1 MEPAALH
8 PRVVVIPG
16 LLGSALV
23 DSVIKQP
30 AAEALC
36 AKHWDEIPEERD
48 KLRGFDNE
56 LCGKESNSLWGR
68 AAFLHWYADI
78 DGWLNLMTSGNGYDD
93 PGDIVLA
100 TRPTELIIKR
110 RPLPPKQVIPYR
122 DLIEKLNRA
131 GAAVLVFPYD
141 WRLSATVTVGKLNNA
156 ILKRWFDGM
165 TPSSKPSEKKRVMLI
180 GHSLG

>member
-1 MEPAALH
+1 MKPSARN

-36 AKHWDEIPEERD
+36 AKHWDEMPKERD
-48 KLRGFDNE
+48 KLRNHGNK

-78 DGWLNLMTSGNGYDD
+78 DGWLKLMTDGNGYND

-110 RPLPPKQVIPYR
+110 DPFSPKQVIPYR
-122 DLIEKLNRA
+122 DLIETLNRA
-131 GAAVLVFPYD
+131 GAEVLVFPYD
-141 WRLSATVTVGKLNNA
+141 WRLARQSQCSSSIK
-156 ILKRWFDGM
+156 
-165 TPSSKPSEKKRVMLI
+165 PSSISGLAA
-180 GHSLG
+180 